1 MTSNSPLP
9 TPTGAIY
16 SVSGL
21 RKVADGRVRDSR
33 TGGHSLHHPQT
44 LRRAVR
50 PSSHGKQRRIVVR
63 SLQEK
68 VSHATHNLKA
78 AQLENDDE
86 RPDPSRTE
94 RGGSVMKMPNYRQ
107 PSPTRISAAADAPV
121 ATPVAEPTPEPVAA
135 APEPDPDFTFA
146 TLENGQREMRLAT
159 GQVYRGKDDAELYGQ
174 LAKAQ
179 IAASRRITELSQ
191 RPEPIAPIPV
201 AAPPD
206 AIDPTA
212 LAIAD
217 LMAPAFGVKN
227 GAELVA
233 AFAEQQRI
241 ANAQQDYMAAQQ
253 VNMEAAN
260 FFRAV
265 PEFSKAQADA
275 DKIDEM
281 CRQNGWSP
289 TAANFEAAY
298 YTLKAKGE
306 MAAAQPASSRATAPR
321 NTMPPPPTG
330 TGPANTG
337 KGAPTEQDLWAMST
351 EDLEQLITGQLTQ

>member
-1 MTSNSPLP
+1 MPDP
-9 TPTGAIY
+9 T
-16 SVSGL
+16 
-21 RKVADGRVRDSR
+21 
-33 TGGHSLHHPQT
+33 
-44 LRRAVR
+44 
-50 PSSHGKQRRIVVR
+50 
-63 SLQEK
+63 LQEPT
-68 VSHATHNLKA
+68 VPAGNEDAELQA
-78 AQLENDDE
+78 AF
-86 RPDPSRTE
+86 PDAFP
-94 RGGSVMKMPNYRQ
+94 
-107 PSPTRISAAADAPV
+107 AAADA
-121 ATPVAEPTPEPVAA
+121 APTPDPETTLAPDPAPAASEPPAA
-135 APEPDPDFTFA
+135 DPDFTFT
-146 TLENGQREMRLAT
+146 TLENGQREMKLAT

-179 IAASRRITELSQ
+179 IAASRRITELSA
-191 RPEPIAPIPV
+191 RPESVTPPPATAPTTPT
-201 AAPPD
+201 

-241 ANAQQDYMAAQQ
+241 TTAQSEYMAAQTA
-253 VNMEAAN
+253 NMEAAN

-265 PEFSKAQADA
+265 PEFSKSQADA
-275 DKIDEM
+275 DRIDQFLQTNQLPFNAKTAEM
-281 CRQNGWSP
+281 
-289 TAANFEAAY
+289 AY

-306 MAAAQPASSRATAPR
+306 MSVPVAASTRATAPR

-330 TGPANTG
+330 TAPASTG